1 VRIRCNYLS
10 KKIHLVYNKF
20 SIMELL
26 LSSIIV
32 LLVLFVCVFSYYKL
46 FDIPEF
52 LTVYI
57 CETPAEMA
65 ASDLAA
71 AQLELVGAKAAL
83 AAATKVVSDLAA
95 AKKAALALAEAEKA
109 EKAADLVN
117 VVTGEPF
124 VGSMAGAPHLVNCRF
139 QDKNGRFFNRCN
151 YV

>member
-1 VRIRCNYLS
+1 
-10 KKIHLVYNKF
+10 
-20 SIMELL
+20 MELL

-83 AAATKVVSDLAA
+83 AAATKAVSDLAA
-95 AKKAALALAEAEKA
+95 AKKAALALAAAKKAADLAAAKKAALELAEA

>member
-83 AAATKVVSDLAA
+83 AAATKAVSDLAA
-95 AKKAALALAEAEKA
+95 AKKAALALADAK
-109 EKAADLVN
+109 KAADLAD
-117 VVTGEPF
+117 VVPKGTF